1 MGAGSPE
8 QGQRARGRA
17 RGSVLMP
24 LDSLLGRVQG
34 QTQRP
39 QSTVF
44 VLAVQAFARCARLDD
59 VYTVALSFNQRLH
72 PALSSPGRPGWRGS
86 LPALRNAAPRRVRF
100 PRGGRSPRP
109 AAFGSLS
116 SGPSAPELVDL
127 SPLIGGVRL
136 RGVAAQ
142 AYAGALTCVCGTR
155 GPSNLRTASPPIP
168 YRVGA
173 SLVPV
178 QPGEAEPPARSTGGG
193 PPWLVSAVL
202 LSRPS
207 PGRHAQAGQA
217 IACSLGAQPPIGAA
231 RLIYVDRVQYV
242 QTER

>member
-168 YRVGA
+168 LPLEQGWRELGPCPAGGGRAPGAEHGRRTALVGFCSA
-173 SLVPV
+173 PLP
-178 QPGEAEPPARSTGGG
+178 AEPRPPRASG
-193 PPWLVSAVL
+193 P
-202 LSRPS
+202 
-207 PGRHAQAGQA
+207 G
-217 IACSLGAQPPIGAA
+217 
-231 RLIYVDRVQYV
+231 DRVLPRSAA
-242 QTER
+242 TDRCSASNLR